1 MTEEKVNLLS
11 LFRKTALEDPFLL
24 SETPLLKSEEGIR
37 SSSNIALDIVKTIR
51 EKRTTKDSKTKNN
64 SIEIDTFISVKTQPS
79 WHDVPWLR
87 RELHQIHPNLR
98 LHEEIIA
105 FYKFIQPTDSEIE
118 TRNKILAR
126 ISQDIKEFDGKL
138 EINVF
143 GSYASGFML
152 PGSDIDICIQ
162 DLRFQTRETQIDLLE
177 CIAEL
182 LTSRK
187 TIVNLEK
194 VFHARVPIIKF
205 KDAEFGQKCDISIN
219 NNGHEAVGVV
229 QKYSDRYPA
238 FKFLLPILKL
248 YLKQRG
254 LNEVFNGGLSSY
266 SLSLLLISHL
276 QHHITNFANAVN
288 QNSASKRKGRIKETL
303 EKYPNEAI
311 SLGTLLVDFFALYGC
326 HFNYKKLAI
335 DVTKGG
341 RYVVSENCLNSLRI
355 LDPTNLEN
363 NVSSGSRHFQ
373 TIFTSFSNAFY
384 QLIDF
389 GTAPTDA
396 IANDFVIGGGEL
408 SSSSVTSSSVGME
421 NDGTNNSRSDSEGG
435 VSILS
440 RIINITDDLRSRA
453 ILIAG
458 EKKFKKRKLLF

>member
-1 MTEEKVNLLS
+1 MTEEKLNLLS
-11 LFRKTALEDPFLL
+11 LFRKTALEDPFL
-24 SETPLLKSEEGIR
+24 STETPLLKSGQVVR
-37 SSSNIALDIVKTIR
+37 SSSNNIASDIVKTIR
-51 EKRTTKDSKTKNN
+51 EKRTPKDSKKEIN
-64 SIEIDTFISVKTQPS
+64 STDTFISVKSQPS

-87 RELHQIHPNLR
+87 RELRQVHPNLR

-105 FYKFIQPTDSEIE
+105 FYKFIQPTDSEID

-126 ISQDIKEFDGKL
+126 ISDGIKEFDGKL

-162 DLRFQTRETQIDLLE
+162 DMRFQSREAQIDLLE
-177 CIAEL
+177 NIAEL
-182 LTSRK
+182 LNSRK
-187 TIVNLEK
+187 IVVNLEK
-194 VFHARVPIIKF
+194 VFLARVPIIKF
-205 KDAEFGQKCDISIN
+205 NDAEFGQKCDISIN
-219 NNGHEAVGVV
+219 NNGHEAVRVV

-266 SLSLLLISHL
+266 SLVLLLISHL
-276 QHHITNFANAVN
+276 QHHITNFETSVN
-288 QNSASKRKGRIKETL
+288 QNLKGKSRVKKTL
-303 EKYPNEAI
+303 PEIYPNEAT

-341 RYVVSENCLNSLRI
+341 RYVQSESWSNSLRI

-363 NVSSGSRHFQ
+363 NVSAGSRHFQ

-389 GTAPTDA
+389 GTSPTNA
-396 IANDFVIGGGEL
+396 IANDFVIGEL
-408 SSSSVTSSSVGME
+408 SSTSVTGSS
-421 NDGTNNSRSDSEGG
+421 DTTNPPLDNEK
-435 VSILS
+435 VASILS

-458 EKKFKKRKLLF
+458 EKKFKKRKILF